1 MFPGSNAEL
10 RKDQQKIFSL
20 DVKGRCQKIYTELHA
35 MHTGNMTKIA
45 ARMPKVIEATL
56 NSYSGDCSKCRRNA
70 IVCGGGRKTGWWT
83 KSLYLIPNHLT
94 HLNITHSDRE
104 KLRALLNIRL
114 GVDALEKIKL
124 NLNTNKN
131 EAANRGL
138 SASLPKNVKF
148 SRNCTARSY
157 AAVHR

>member
-1 MFPGSNAEL
+1 MDKVSVPHPKPFDTFEH
-10 RKDQQKIFSL
+10 
-20 DVKGRCQKIYTELHA
+20 YTL
-35 MHTGNMTKIA
+35 
-45 ARMPKVIEATL
+45 
-56 NSYSGDCSKCRRNA
+56 
-70 IVCGGGRKTGWWT
+70 
-83 KSLYLIPNHLT
+83 
-94 HLNITHSDRE
+94 RE

-114 GVDALEKIKL
+114 GVDALEKTKL